1 MKLELWIYDDKKYK
15 ICELPEYEKGEY
27 LVQISE
33 NEKVL
38 LECRKE
44 EWYFPKE
51 TCVEIKR
58 LNHQI
63 FEDRQ
68 LRREDLWEYR
78 RKEGK
83 KVAILVFLKQ
93 QKLQSY
99 QYYHLDETKEYLI
112 GSGAECDIRYN
123 VAGMIS
129 KKPGVIKE
137 EQGRWYLIDC
147 SKNGIYEKGERISP
161 RKRMQYGE
169 SFSIFGLHLIFLEG
183 VLAIGCRNHEKLKMD
198 LTEVIESQNARTDMM
213 VTPHVKML
221 EQLRNMQKDR
231 EERYKES
238 VDFVLF
244 SCMMKTELD
253 TILQNWRKNNCRDGI
268 KAQIGVTEQGK
279 VCELDLQEWADGPHG
294 MIAGMTGAGKSQCM
308 QSIFLSLAIRYSPE
322 QLQFVLIDYKGGGMA
337 EQFAAFPHVAGVLT
351 NLEGNLLHRGIC
363 AMKSEIK
370 RREQR
375 LSREQVNHIDDYNA
389 ITRNEKLPHLCIM
402 IDEFAE
408 LKSQLPA
415 FAETIVQV
423 SRVGRSLGLHVI
435 LSTQKPSGE
444 IENILLANSGFRICF
459 KLKDKEQCNRMMGKM
474 LSWAQ
479 KPAGRGFLI
488 DGKEMEVTEFQG
500 AYTGHKQQVVSKGKK
515 KTSWDESR
523 EEQVCFVQNRVYKAL
538 RKEKICSAVPLWM
551 PPLPDV
557 LKPDNLQ
564 LPAKS
569 IVMGLCDETEK
580 QKQSYYVINP
590 KGNGN
595 LVLAGKEGSGKTTFL
610 VGFVS
615 QCIKLFDPS
624 KCWLYLVDFDY
635 GLLSEFSAV
644 PHVGGAVTSIEEL
657 KRCISLLERELRK
670 RKDSQGKLKCEADK
684 ATILLI
690 IDNMTKLREK
700 AEETLLERIY
710 IILREGNVY
719 GIYIILTAGGFG
731 QREIPSVWR
740 KYLPEKIALNMNN
753 EEMCSFFGEEVK
765 VAELKDIPGRGV
777 VKIDGQ
783 LVEFQSI
790 YWEKDCIHTIEIQK
804 NRKDCVG
811 AKKIKQIPKELSYSK
826 FMEYIKTEGAE
837 ERNKKIFFGIR
848 DRDGEVIAREVSRLD
863 SLLILGKEREKREKT
878 VAFFLKQA
886 LQRNEQVIFFG
897 GMQKEVW
904 EKNDLLHCCTTKE
917 QYYDSLMQ
925 VVRILKQQ
933 KQKLDNAEVLW
944 MFLSDAKKCL
954 EICRQGM
961 YVEGDIEKMLEELLL
976 IKDKR
981 KIVLIGTC
989 ESAEVRALRQHPLF
1003 RVFSDRRDGIYV
1015 GGGVGEQNYFPFP
1028 FIEPSERRN
1037 LQNRQMGMIHVHG
1050 ECSLIHVP
1058 FV

>member
-1 MKLELWIYDDKKYK
+1 
-15 ICELPEYEKGEY
+15 
-27 LVQISE
+27 
-33 NEKVL
+33 
-38 LECRKE
+38 
-44 EWYFPKE
+44 
-51 TCVEIKR
+51 
-58 LNHQI
+58 
-63 FEDRQ
+63 
-68 LRREDLWEYR
+68 
-78 RKEGK
+78 
-83 KVAILVFLKQ
+83 
-93 QKLQSY
+93 
-99 QYYHLDETKEYLI
+99 
-112 GSGAECDIRYN
+112 
-123 VAGMIS
+123 
-129 KKPGVIKE
+129 
-137 EQGRWYLIDC
+137 
-147 SKNGIYEKGERISP
+147 
-161 RKRMQYGE
+161 
-169 SFSIFGLHLIFLEG
+169 
-183 VLAIGCRNHEKLKMD
+183 
-198 LTEVIESQNARTDMM
+198 
-213 VTPHVKML
+213 
-221 EQLRNMQKDR
+221 
-231 EERYKES
+231 
-238 VDFVLF
+238 
-244 SCMMKTELD
+244 
-253 TILQNWRKNNCRDGI
+253 
-268 KAQIGVTEQGK
+268 
-279 VCELDLQEWADGPHG
+279 
-294 MIAGMTGAGKSQCM
+294 
-308 QSIFLSLAIRYSPE
+308 
-322 QLQFVLIDYKGGGMA
+322 
-337 EQFAAFPHVAGVLT
+337 
-351 NLEGNLLHRGIC
+351 
-363 AMKSEIK
+363 
-370 RREQR
+370 
-375 LSREQVNHIDDYNA
+375 
-389 ITRNEKLPHLCIM
+389 
-402 IDEFAE
+402 
-408 LKSQLPA
+408 
-415 FAETIVQV
+415 
-423 SRVGRSLGLHVI
+423 
-435 LSTQKPSGE
+435 
-444 IENILLANSGFRICF
+444 
-459 KLKDKEQCNRMMGKM
+459 MMGKM

-515 KTSWDESR
+515 KTSWDKSR

-564 LPAKS
+564 LPTKS

-635 GLLSEFSAV
+635 GLLSEFSTV

>member
-51 TCVEIKR
+51 TCDEIKR

-129 KKPGVIKE
+129 KKHGVIKE

-147 SKNGIYEKGERISP
+147 SKNGIYEKGGRISP

-408 LKSQLPA
+408 LKSQLPV

-515 KTSWDESR
+515 KTSWDKSR

-564 LPAKS
+564 LPTKS

-635 GLLSEFSAV
+635 GLLSEFSTV

-765 VAELKDIPGRGV
+765 VAELI
-777 VKIDGQ
+777 
-783 LVEFQSI
+783 
-790 YWEKDCIHTIEIQK
+790 
-804 NRKDCVG
+804 
-811 AKKIKQIPKELSYSK
+811 
-826 FMEYIKTEGAE
+826 
-837 ERNKKIFFGIR
+837 
-848 DRDGEVIAREVSRLD
+848 
-863 SLLILGKEREKREKT
+863 
-878 VAFFLKQA
+878 
-886 LQRNEQVIFFG
+886 
-897 GMQKEVW
+897 
-904 EKNDLLHCCTTKE
+904 
-917 QYYDSLMQ
+917 
-925 VVRILKQQ
+925 
-933 KQKLDNAEVLW
+933 
-944 MFLSDAKKCL
+944 
-954 EICRQGM
+954 
-961 YVEGDIEKMLEELLL
+961 
-976 IKDKR
+976 
-981 KIVLIGTC
+981 
-989 ESAEVRALRQHPLF
+989 
-1003 RVFSDRRDGIYV
+1003 
-1015 GGGVGEQNYFPFP
+1015 
-1028 FIEPSERRN
+1028 
-1037 LQNRQMGMIHVHG
+1037 
-1050 ECSLIHVP
+1050 
-1058 FV
+1058 